1 MPAKIT
7 GDSKFSQIAS
17 SVARVSIGDI
27 ANDPAAMEAALARLM
42 IVTKDRG
49 NSRLVVNPAQHDAIQ
64 RIMALPKTRQRRV
77 IVLKARQLGF
87 STLIQGMGYALLRS
101 QQNYRAVT
109 ISHQGDATER
119 LYDKSVTY
127 LANDL
132 AKPPMKRN
140 RTGAMEFADTHSSHY
155 IGTAG
160 SKTFGRGDTVHIIH
174 ASEVAFWDDP
184 ETLMTGLL
192 EALTLD
198 GFAFAESTPNGIGGY
213 FYRLW
218 HEAPQNGWLPLF
230 YPWWWEP
237 AYRLAVAD
245 PGEILPLRDDE
256 SHLVEKFG
264 LSLEQIAWRRDKI
277 LTLKH
282 LFLQE
287 YPEDPETCFLSSG
300 LPYFDA
306 MVLRDIERK
315 TIKEPLRDD
324 GRGLR
329 VWKEPDPLRSYV
341 VGSDVSEGLTG
352 GDYSVSIVL
361 DASSGEQVA
370 KLRGL
375 WPIDHFARLSADL
388 AYRYNS
394 ALLAVERNNHGH
406 AALSVL
412 LNQVRYENVY
422 RHEEYNARMGE
433 VQRKWGWP
441 TTTTSKPVLLS
452 DLDAG
457 ITDGTVVVRDSQTL
471 GELRTMHWDGKGG
484 VNAVAGCHDDDVM
497 ALGIANQAR
506 RVPQRFQAAMDYF
519 QPNPYTDGVL
529 NPDTGLIQ
537 KKDPNTGEWIEGITN
552 NG

>member
-1 MPAKIT
+1 MPSSINKP
-7 GDSKFSQIAS
+7 GKFAQLAS
-17 SVARVSIGDI
+17 SVARVNFGDI
-27 ANDPAAMEAALARLM
+27 ANDPLALRAALNRLT

-49 NSRLVVNPAQHDAIQ
+49 NARFEPNLAQQDAIQ
-64 RIMALPKTRQRRV
+64 KIMALPATKQRRV

-87 STLIQGMGYALLRS
+87 STLIQGTGYSLLRS
-101 QQNYRAVT
+101 QENYRCVT

-119 LYDKSVTY
+119 LYDKSVTF
-127 LANDL
+127 LAHDI
-132 AKPPMKRN
+132 ARPPMKRN

-160 SKTFGRGDTVHIIH
+160 SKTFGRGDTLHYIH

-192 EALTLD
+192 EALTMD
-198 GFAFAESTPNGIGGY
+198 GFVFAESTPNGIGGY

-218 HEAPQNGWLPLF
+218 QEAPQNGWLPLF
-230 YPWWWEP
+230 YPWWWEG
-237 AYRLAVAD
+237 AYRLSVAD
-245 PGEILPLRDDE
+245 PDEILPYREDE
-256 SHLVEKFG
+256 KYLVERYG
-264 LSLEQIAWRRDKI
+264 LTIEQIAWRRDKI

-300 LPYFDA
+300 LPYFDS
-306 MVLRDIERK
+306 MVLRDIERN
-315 TIKEPLRDD
+315 TIKEPLRED
-324 GRGLR
+324 RGLR
-329 VWKEPDPLRSYV
+329 VWQEPVPGRDYV

-375 WPIDHFARLSADL
+375 WPIDHFATLTADL
-388 AYRYNS
+388 AHSYNS

-406 AALSVL
+406 AALNVL
-412 LNQVRYENVY
+412 LNQVGYENLY

-433 VQRKWGWP
+433 ISRKWGWP
-441 TTTTSKPVLLS
+441 TTTTSKPVLLA

-457 ITDGTVVVRDSQTL
+457 VTDGTIVVRDAQTL
-471 GELRTMHWDGKGG
+471 SEMRTMHWDGKGG
-484 VNAVAGCHDDDVM
+484 VAAVSGCHDDDVM

-506 RVPQRFQAAMDYF
+506 RIPQRFQAAMDYF
-519 QPNPYTDGVL
+519 APNPYVEGVM
-529 NPDTGLIQ
+529 NPETGKLQ
-537 KKDPNTGEWIEGITN
+537 KKDPMTGEWIEENYVG
-552 NG
+552 